1 MRAQRCENKRLPSSN
16 ALFILVLL
24 DLVLCLFPLFST
36 SVVIATFQRNF
47 TLMILPTAS
56 GEIRIDAVNHYL
68 KNKNSGFL
76 FSNLEL

>member
-24 DLVLCLFPLFST
+24 DLVLCLST